1 MSIYKVA
8 VDIGGTNIKSAVINA
23 NDLSFIENNSV
34 ATPNN
39 DTELIIDEVY
49 RIVKY
54 YKDKYDISDLDL
66 GISSAGVID
75 SVAGS
80 VVYSGPTI
88 PNYKGTNFK
97 DYLAPLYSNIAVLN
111 DVNAALLGE
120 LTYHNY
126 QQDNIFCL
134 TIGTGIGG
142 AFYNRTL
149 GIHTGARHRANQ
161 IGYLLYDSHSET
173 TFETRASTSGLKQ
186 LMEAKNY
193 PYDSN
198 VKQLFKDAK
207 QGDTLANDILNE
219 WSAYLAEGIAQIQI
233 IYDPD
238 VILIGGAISAQGDNL
253 LNYIVPKLE
262 CYLPHNY
269 GHAQIQTALSLNNAA
284 LIGAIANL
292 L

>member
-1 MSIYKVA
+1 M
-8 VDIGGTNIKSAVINA
+8 
-23 NDLSFIENNSV
+23 
-34 ATPNN
+34 
-39 DTELIIDEVY
+39 EV
-49 RIVKY
+49 
-54 YKDKYDISDLDL
+54 
-66 GISSAGVID
+66 
-75 SVAGS
+75 
-80 VVYSGPTI
+80 
-88 PNYKGTNFK
+88 
-97 DYLAPLYSNIAVLN
+97 
-111 DVNAALLGE
+111 
-120 LTYHNY
+120 
-126 QQDNIFCL
+126 
-134 TIGTGIGG
+134 
-142 AFYNRTL
+142 
-149 GIHTGARHRANQ
+149 
-161 IGYLLYDSHSET
+161 
-173 TFETRASTSGLKQ
+173 
-186 LMEAKNY
+186 KNY

>member
-1 MSIYKVA
+1 MSNYKVA
-8 VDIGGTNIKSAVINA
+8 IDIGGTNIKSAVINA
-23 NDLSFIENNSV
+23 DDLSFVESNSV
-34 ATPNN
+34 PTPNN
-39 DTELIIDEVY
+39 ETDLIIDEVY
-49 RIVKY
+49 RIAKS
-54 YKDKYDISDLDL
+54 YKDKYAINNLDL

-75 SVAGS
+75 DEAGT

-88 PNYKGTNFK
+88 PNYKGSNFK

-126 QQDNIFCL
+126 RQDNIFCL

-149 GIHTGARHRANQ
+149 GIYTGARHRANQ

-186 LMEAKNY
+186 LMKTKNY
-193 PYDSN
+193 RYESN

-207 QGDTLANDILNE
+207 KGDTLANDILNE

-238 VILIGGAISAQGDNL
+238 VILIGGAISAQGENL

-262 CYLPHNY
+262 FFLPHHY
-269 GHAQIQTALSLNNAA
+269 GHAQIQTTLSLNNAA
-284 LIGAIANL
+284 LIGAIAKL